1 MLSSLFILLLSSVAS
16 KIKVFIVLH
25 SHNDVGW
32 LKTPD
37 EYYKDSTQYILDNII
52 EMLEEDTTLKFSWAE
67 IVYLS
72 RYLEENPSQVD
83 RFKSLIQSNRLEIVG
98 GGWVQ
103 HDEALPDYELALR
116 NMQTG
121 FSYLREK
128 LNITKI
134 KTGWQLDPFGHSSL
148 TAALMEKM
156 GFETLVIS
164 RVDEDVRVYLN
175 RLIWNSLGTMSL
187 CGKEKDS

>member
-1 MLSSLFILLLSSVAS
+1 M
-16 KIKVFIVLH
+16 
-25 SHNDVGW
+25 
-32 LKTPD
+32 
-37 EYYKDSTQYILDNII
+37 
-52 EMLEEDTTLKFSWAE
+52 
-67 IVYLS
+67 
-72 RYLEENPSQVD
+72 
-83 RFKSLIQSNRLEIVG
+83 
-98 GGWVQ
+98 Q

-156 GFETLVIS
+156 GFETLVLS
-164 RVDEDVRVYLN
+164 RVDEDVRVYLI
-175 RLIWNSLGTMSL
+175 RLTWSSQVTMSL
-187 CGKEKDS
+187 FGKEKDS

>member
-1 MLSSLFILLLSSVAS
+1 MLSSLFILLLSTAIS

-37 EYYKDSTQYILDNII
+37 EYYNDSTQYILDNII
-52 EMLEEDTTLKFSWAE
+52 DILEQDPSLKFSWAE
-67 IVYLS
+67 IVYLH

-83 RFKSLIQSNRLEIVG
+83 RVKSLVQTNRLEIVG

-156 GFETLVIS
+156 GFETLVLS
-164 RVDEDVRVYLN
+164 RVDEDVRVYLI
-175 RLIWNSLGTMSL
+175 RLTWSSQVTMSL
-187 CGKEKDS
+187 FGKEKDS